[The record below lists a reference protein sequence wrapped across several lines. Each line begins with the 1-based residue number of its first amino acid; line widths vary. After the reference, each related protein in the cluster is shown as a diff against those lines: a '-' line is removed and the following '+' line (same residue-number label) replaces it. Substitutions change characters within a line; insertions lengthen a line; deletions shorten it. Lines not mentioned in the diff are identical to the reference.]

1 MNRSRFRGLY
11 LQNTGHPLCFSFVTY
26 TPQSREQMVSCGD
39 LGPDDE
45 YFSPV
50 LFDFLLFVS
59 EGILGDSPDASFP
72 LGYDDLAI
80 VASRIRGTGVQH
92 EYLITLNQGAWN
104 DRKQAVLDQL
114 RDILSRSSWD
124 GARLHRRD
132 DQQSD
137 GGFTAV

>member
-26 TPQSREQMVSCGD
+26 TPQSREQMVTCGD

-132 DQQSD
+132 DHQ
-137 GGFTAV
+137 

>member
-1 MNRSRFRGLY
+1 MSCQRFRGLY
-11 LQNTGHPLCFSFVTY
+11 LQNTGHPLSFSFVTY
-26 TPQSREQMVSCGD
+26 TPQSREQMVRCGD
-39 LGPDDE
+39 LGEDEE

-92 EYLITLNQGAWN
+92 EYLIRLLDHGWN
-104 DRKQAVLDQL
+104 DAKQLAVDQLQDVLTSERWNGSQL
-114 RDILSRSSWD
+114 RD
-124 GARLHRRD
+124 ARD
-132 DQQSD
+132 
-137 GGFTAV
+137 